1 MVDILSYYSLQ
12 TGRAQQAESRP
23 SCSSAVYCAQSVCV
37 YAFTVFLEIVER
49 YVLSLWKHVLSFAEG
64 GRRRALRQAQERL
77 TRYSLTNAEADIT
90 VVSGTI
96 PALEEHPA
104 VNGHSHEEEHE
115 VDDGVLEEAAR
126 RKGRRFRTETDR
138 IIDE

>member
-37 YAFTVFLEIVER
+37 YAFTVFLEIVE
-49 YVLSLWKHVLSFAEG
+49 KHVLSLAEG